1 MDKKFDHL
9 DTFEIKRRGL
19 LKDIVRYTE
28 TGEFRKGFMGEFLN
42 YFEDIIFSMLS
53 DGEDFFALFIGR
65 LIKEIDLSIKWPMAT
80 VVSNGEYILKINPI
94 SFIFMSKVE
103 SQALIKHEILHL
115 ILNHHE
121 REKILKK
128 RYDKTAI
135 NLGLDVAVNQ
145 FLRNLPPFCEKLNTV
160 NIKLG
165 TNLKFNETLEY
176 YVTEIEKALKENPE
190 ARTKLK
196 KPNEID
202 FSMVHDSWG
211 EDSSHGKE
219 SSKEKLDEIIAI
231 SRKGGTP
238 EELKSILLD
247 VGPGQV
253 EWTQELKRAI
263 ASTPSGKRKTVMR
276 RSRRQ
281 PERPELKG
289 ELNNYAPE
297 IIVALDISGSIED
310 KDVIYYL
317 TEIVSIVSS
326 YGRTIRVIEC
336 DNKVRVDYRINA
348 TSDIRPLTERRRGT
362 AYSPVFELLKKENKN
377 DALLIYFT
385 DGLGEEKLTVRPN
398 HKTLWIVT
406 GNSLSL
412 QKSYGKVIYLDKET
426 QVVERAYGIEAMR
439 EMLHEWAK

>member
-1 MDKKFDHL
+1 MDRKFDHL
-9 DTFEIKRRGL
+9 DSFEIIRRGL

-28 TGEFRKGFMGEFLN
+28 TGEFRKGFMGEFLK
-42 YFEDIIFSMLS
+42 YFEDIVFSMLS
-53 DGEDFFALFIGR
+53 DGEDFFALFMGR

-80 VVSNGEYILKINPI
+80 VVSNGDYILKINPI
-94 SFIFMSKVE
+94 SFIFMSKDE

-160 NIKLG
+160 NIKLS

-176 YVTEIEKALKENPE
+176 YVIEIEKALKENPDVK
-190 ARTKLK
+190 AKLK

-219 SSKEKLDEIIAI
+219 SSKEKLDEIVSIA
-231 SRKGGTP
+231 RKGGTP

-263 ASTPSGKRKTVMR
+263 KSTPSGKRKTIMR

-281 PERPELKG
+281 PERAELKG

-326 YGRTIRVIEC
+326 YGRTIRVLEC
-336 DNKVRVDYRINA
+336 DNKVREDYRIST
-348 TSDIRPLTERRRGT
+348 TSEIRPLTERRRGT

-385 DGLGEEKLTVRPN
+385 DGLGEEKLTVKPN

-406 GNSLSL
+406 GKSLSL
-412 QKSYGKVIYLDKET
+412 QKTYGRVIYLDQET
-426 QVVERAYGIEAMR
+426 QVPERAYGIEAMR